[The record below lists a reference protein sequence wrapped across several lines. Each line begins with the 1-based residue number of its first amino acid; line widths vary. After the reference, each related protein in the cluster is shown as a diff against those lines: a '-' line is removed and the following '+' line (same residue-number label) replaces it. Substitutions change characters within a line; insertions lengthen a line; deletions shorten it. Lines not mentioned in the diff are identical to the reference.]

1 MASAIDHL
9 KAFVTGSGME
19 YPVVFHGP
27 LGWRE
32 NYVRKYEVKTDDVL
46 HIGDFAVVD
55 TSTEY
60 LAVTGDQ
67 AVLRPV
73 FILDTD
79 ANKKII
85 SDRGVTVSKTAV
97 FKDGEYV
104 DCVFLVPGMI
114 LSVKITVSLSALVFG
129 SHMCTSGTAGQAK
142 LLDVSANDEPA
153 ADLGYALVV
162 DYTAGNTLKYCLMMV
177 T

>member
-1 MASAIDHL
+1 MAHVLDQL
-9 KAFVTGSGME
+9 KAFVTGSGIE

-32 NYVRKYEVKTDDVL
+32 TYVRKYEVKTDDVL

-67 AVLRPV
+67 AVLKPV

-79 ANKKII
+79 ANKKIL
-85 SDRGVTVSKTAV
+85 SDRGVTVSKTAA

-104 DCVFLVPGMI
+104 DCVFLVPTMI
-114 LSVKITVSLSALVFG
+114 LSVKIVASGTALVFG
-129 SHMCTSGTAGQAK
+129 SHICTSATAGQGK

-153 ADLGYALVV
+153 ADLGYALLV
-162 DYTAGNTLKYCLMMV
+162 DYTSGTGVAYILMMV